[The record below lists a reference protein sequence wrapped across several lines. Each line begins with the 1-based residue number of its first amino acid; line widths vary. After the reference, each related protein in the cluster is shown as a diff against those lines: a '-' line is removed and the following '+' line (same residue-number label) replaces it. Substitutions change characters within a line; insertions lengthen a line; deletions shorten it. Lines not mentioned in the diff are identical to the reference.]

1 MGADTMGMDTLI
13 GTDTLSG
20 MDALTGMNT
29 MKTDTLQESSEE
41 KIDR

>member
-1 MGADTMGMDTLI
+1 MGMDTLI

-29 MKTDTLQESSEE
+29 MKTDRLQESSEY